1 MSAVNVR
8 ETAWRL
14 FSSELNTATYEI
26 KGEDEKSPS
35 YLVSRLGAMVNRV
48 LVAGVLTE
56 KENVGTDD
64 EPMWRG
70 RIQDLASGNFFINV
84 GRYQPEASAAMA
96 DIEAPAFVAV
106 IGKVRSYTTDEGKI
120 FVSIRPE
127 SVIRINEEIR
137 AQWILDAARSTWDRL
152 NKMKKAA
159 SLGGDLSEKAL
170 LDRGLS
176 EKEAR
181 GILTAMDQYDLPNS
195 TVYLKSIQTA
205 LRTILP
211 DKNIDLGL
219 PEDMADIPDEI
230 DIEPGSSDRN
240 NAEMEDIIMSLLE
253 ELDTDGKGAPRDE
266 LERRAESEGISSM
279 ELEEISNILMDKGLV
294 YEPNLRYLKRI

>member
-1 MSAVNVR
+1 MNAR

-14 FSSELNTATYEI
+14 FSSELNTATHEI
-26 KGEDEKSPS
+26 KGTDEKSPS
-35 YLVSRLGAMVNRV
+35 YVVTHLGAMVNRV

-56 KENVGTDD
+56 KENVGSED

-70 RIQDLASGNFFINV
+70 RIQDLASGNFFINI
-84 GRYQPEASAAMA
+84 GRYQPEAAKAIA
-96 DIEAPAFVAV
+96 DIDAPEFVAV
-106 IGKVRSYTTDEGKI
+106 IGKVKTYTTEDERV

-127 SVIRINEEIR
+127 RIIKITEEIR
-137 AQWILDAARSTWDRL
+137 MQWILDAAKSTWIRL
-152 NKMKKAA
+152 NQMKKATA
-159 SLGGDLSEKAL
+159 IEDVSEKDLITAGFDQKYAQGITTAL
-170 LDRGLS
+170 
-176 EKEAR
+176 
-181 GILTAMDQYDLPNS
+181 DQYGIPNS
-195 TVYLKSIQTA
+195 TTYLKTIQTA

-219 PEDMADIPDEI
+219 PEDMSQVPDEI
-230 DIEPGSSDRN
+230 DIEPGATAQNNSDL
-240 NAEMEDIIMSLLE
+240 EDTILNLLE

-266 LERRAESEGISSM
+266 LERRAETAGISSM

>member
-1 MSAVNVR
+1 MNAR
-8 ETAWRL
+8 ETAWRM
-14 FSSELNTATYEI
+14 FSSELNSATYEI

-35 YLVSRLGAMVNRV
+35 YVVTRLGAMVNRV
-48 LVAGVLTE
+48 LIAGVLTE

-70 RIQDLASGNFFINV
+70 RIQDLATGNFFINV
-84 GRYQPEASAAMA
+84 GRYQPEASAAIA
-96 DIEAPAFVAV
+96 DIDTPEFVAIV
-106 IGKVRSYTTDEGKI
+106 GKVRTYTTDDERV

-127 SVIRINEEIR
+127 RIVKINEEIR

-152 NKMKKAA
+152 NKMKKAT
-159 SLGGDLSEKAL
+159 SVEGLSEKAL
-170 LDRGLS
+170 MDKGFS
-176 EKEAR
+176 DKDAK
-181 GILTAMDQYDLPNS
+181 GIMTALDQYDLPNS
-195 TVYLKSIQTA
+195 TTYLKSIQTA

-219 PEDMADIPDEI
+219 PEDMSDIPDEI
-230 DIEPGSSDRN
+230 DIEPGNTTNN
-240 NAEMEDIIMSLLE
+240 NAEMEDLILSMLE

-279 ELEEISNILMDKGLV
+279 ELEEISNVLMDKGLV

>member
-1 MSAVNVR
+1 MNAR

-14 FSSELNTATYEI
+14 FSSELNTATHEI
-26 KGEDEKSPS
+26 KGADEKSPS
-35 YLVSRLGAMVNRV
+35 YVVTHLGAMVNRV

-56 KENVGTDD
+56 KENVGSED

-70 RIQDLASGNFFINV
+70 RIQDLASGNFFINI
-84 GRYQPEASAAMA
+84 GRYQPEAAAAIA
-96 DIEAPAFVAV
+96 DIDAPEFVAV
-106 IGKVRSYTTDEGKI
+106 IGKVKTYTTEDERV

-127 SVIRINEEIR
+127 RIIKITEELR
-137 AQWILDAARSTWDRL
+137 MQWILDAAKSTWIRL
-152 NKMKKAA
+152 NQMKKATA
-159 SLGGDLSEKAL
+159 IEDVSEKDLITAGFDQKDAQGITTAL
-170 LDRGLS
+170 
-176 EKEAR
+176 
-181 GILTAMDQYDLPNS
+181 DQYGIPNS
-195 TVYLKSIQTA
+195 TTYLKTIQTA

-219 PEDMADIPDEI
+219 PEDMSQVPDEI
-230 DIEPGSSDRN
+230 DIEPGATAQNNSDL
-240 NAEMEDIIMSLLE
+240 EDTILNLLE

-266 LERRAESEGISSM
+266 LERRAETAGISSM

>member
-1 MSAVNVR
+1 MNAR

-26 KGEDEKSPS
+26 KGDDDKSPS

-106 IGKVRSYTTDEGKI
+106 VGKVRTYTTDEGKV

-127 SVIRINEEIR
+127 SVVRINEEIR
-137 AQWILDAARSTWDRL
+137 AQWILDAAKSTWDRM
-152 NKMKKAA
+152 NKMRKASA
-159 SLGGDLSEKAL
+159 LGGDLSEKAL
-170 LDRGLS
+170 LEGGLS
-176 EKEAR
+176 EKDAK
-181 GILTAMDQYDLPNS
+181 GIITALDQYDIPNS

-211 DKNIDLGL
+211 EKNIDLGL
-219 PEDMADIPDEI
+219 PEDMADMPDEI
-230 DIEPGSSDRN
+230 DIEPGSSNRN
-240 NAEMEDIIMSLLE
+240 NANMEDIIMSLLE

-279 ELEEISNILMDKGLV
+279 ELEEISNVLMDKGLV

>member
-1 MSAVNVR
+1 MNAR

-14 FSSELNTATYEI
+14 FSAELNSATYEI

-35 YLVSRLGAMVNRV
+35 YVVTRLGAMVNRV
-48 LVAGVLTE
+48 LIAGVLTE

-70 RIQDLASGNFFINV
+70 RIQDLATGNFFINV
-84 GRYQPEASAAMA
+84 GRYQPEAAAAIA
-96 DIEAPAFVAV
+96 DIDTPAFVAV
-106 IGKVRSYTTDEGKI
+106 VGKVRTYTTDDERV

-127 SVIRINEEIR
+127 RIVKISEETR
-137 AQWILDAARSTWDRL
+137 AEWILDAARSTWDRL
-152 NKMKKAA
+152 NKMKRA
-159 SLGGDLSEKAL
+159 SSTE
-170 LDRGLS
+170 GLS
-176 EKEAR
+176 EKVLIDKGFSERDAK
-181 GILTAMDQYDLPNS
+181 GIMIALDQYDLPNS
-195 TVYLKSIQTA
+195 TTYLKSIQTA
-205 LRTILP
+205 LRTVLP

-219 PEDMADIPDEI
+219 PEDMSDVPDEI
-230 DIEPGSSDRN
+230 DIDPIPSGSS
-240 NAEMEDIIMSLLE
+240 NAEIEDLILSLLE

>member
-1 MSAVNVR
+1 MNAR

-14 FSSELNTATYEI
+14 FSSELNSATYEI
-26 KGEDEKSPS
+26 KGDDDKSPS
-35 YLVSRLGAMVNRV
+35 YVVTRLGAMVNRV

-56 KENVGTDD
+56 KENVGTPD

-70 RIQDLASGNFFINV
+70 RVQDLASGNFFINV

-96 DIEAPAFVAV
+96 DIEAPAFIAV
-106 IGKVRSYTTDEGKI
+106 VGKVRTYTSDDDRV

-127 SVIRINEEIR
+127 SVVQITEEIR

-159 SLGGDLSEKAL
+159 SLENLSEKAL
-170 LDRGLS
+170 IERGFS
-176 EKEAR
+176 EKDAK
-181 GILTAMDQYDLPNS
+181 GMMIALDQYDVPNS
-195 TVYLKSIQTA
+195 TTYLKSIQTA
-205 LRTILP
+205 LRAILP
-211 DKNIDLGL
+211 DKSIDLGL
-219 PEDMADIPDEI
+219 PEDMSDIPDEI
-230 DIEPGSSDRN
+230 DIEPGATARSNMDT
-240 NAEMEDIIMSLLE
+240 EDIILGLLE

-279 ELEEISNILMDKGLV
+279 ELEEISNVLMDKGLV